1 MSFKNILFDLDGTIT
16 NSVEGITNSIFH
28 SLKYYPHITPPK
40 REELLPFIGPPLTVS
55 YAKYFGMDE
64 KTAKEAVE
72 HYREYYRETGILE
85 LSLYEGIA
93 ELIRELSEKGY
104 KVILATSKPE
114 HFAIKILQHFELAK
128 YFSVIAGATMDEKR
142 TEKNEVI
149 RYAIS
154 KGDIC
159 DLSGTVMIGDR
170 EYDVL
175 GAKEIGMDSI
185 GVLYGYGSR
194 TELEKAGATYIAENV
209 SDILNFI

>member
-1 MSFKNILFDLDGTIT
+1 MYSTLLFDLDGTLTDSGRGIT
-16 NSVEGITNSIFH
+16 NSVAYALEKFGIEYGS
-28 SLKYYPHITPPK
+28 KK
-40 REELLPFIGPPLTVS
+40 ELECFIGPPLVKTFM
-55 YAKYFGMDE
+55 AKYNLSEDE
-64 KTAKEAVE
+64 GRHLVTL
-72 HYREYYRETGILE
+72 YREYYSVKGIFENDVYKGIPE
-85 LSLYEGIA
+85 LLKT
-93 ELIRELSEKGY
+93 LSDSGK
-104 KVILATSKPE
+104 KIIVATSKPE